1 MKTAFTVMVLAV
13 AMTAPPAHA
22 QKVSTDVVVMRRV
35 IAPPNRTRP
44 ATPAPTPTP
53 APVYSGTWSLS
64 PTLYRT
70 TCTAKQR
77 ETYYPA
83 ICTGPGSVVDTA
95 QSSCNPSTRPDQQ
108 RTTSACTSNCE
119 AFRAGFYYSG
129 SRSIGTITGS
139 TEAGKQEAARDLC
152 ERTTARIS
160 GFSCTLSSS
169 VGSKTGT
176 VSISDSYSDTF
187 VSGPSNFYFTASCR
201 MT

>member
-1 MKTAFTVMVLAV
+1 MKRVSVFLASAVTVAV
-13 AMTAPPAHA
+13 AVPSAA
-22 QKVSTDVVVMRRV
+22 QTRPDVVVMRRV
-35 IAPPNRTRP
+35 IAPPSRTSP

-53 APVYSGTWSLS
+53 VPAYAGTWSLS
-64 PTLYRT
+64 PTLYKT

-77 ETYYPA
+77 ENYYPA
-83 ICTGPGSVVDTA
+83 ICTGPDGSVDTT

-108 RTTSACTSNCE
+108 RTTSACTSNCD
-119 AFRAGFYYSG
+119 AFKAGFFYSG
-129 SRSIGTITGS
+129 SRSIGTVTAS

-169 VGSKTGT
+169 VGSRTGT

-187 VSGPSNFYFTASCR
+187 ISGPSNFYFTAHCR